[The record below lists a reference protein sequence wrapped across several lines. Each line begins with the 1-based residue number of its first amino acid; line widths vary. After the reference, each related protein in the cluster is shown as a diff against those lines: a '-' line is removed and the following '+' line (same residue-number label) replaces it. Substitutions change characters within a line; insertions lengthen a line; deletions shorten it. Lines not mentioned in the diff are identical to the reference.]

1 MLERRL
7 FYRQDLN
14 PAPPVD
20 DDDKLDPRELT
31 DGEFGD
37 TTTTQTGVKTRFK
50 LRLGR

>member
-7 FYRQDLN
+7 FRQD
-14 PAPPVD
+14 PTPTPPVD
-20 DDDKLDPRELT
+20 DDEKLDPRELT

-37 TTTTQTGVKTRFK
+37 TTTTQSGVKTRFK